1 MRYLITSCLTL
12 LLLFHNAQAEPA
24 GQTDKLKILLVGD
37 SVTAGMYFLNLSD
50 KSASQ
55 GWASQLLLTLGIEPD
70 LTGFKNFYPTDN
82 MDLTKNGFGLFGIRN
97 FQKLLPN
104 LFVHVEP
111 ISGQYI
117 AAISGQTVNDAL
129 NQSSKN
135 HSKRSA
141 SWIFARLL
149 LADNKSFIKSI
160 QNSDSTYDWIIVF
173 LGSNDL
179 LSSFGMLG
187 DATPPNASD
196 FKSDYRLLIK
206 KLITKFK
213 NKSDSKHLLLLTLP
227 DVTDLPVFAFLPE
240 GAKDADGNI
249 FPKGTKT
256 FSFLSE
262 YREITYESSE
272 VFSPEMLRDVK
283 KRVNSYN
290 RAIKE
295 VAVEFG
301 GAIVDL
307 NAVMMSILANDPD
320 FNSLNSSYFSPD
332 LHHPSFKTHSL
343 IMKEVLRVM
352 QENSE
357 EKLKIDQESAK
368 STKEILPS
376 AADLTPLERKRANSL
391 MRTTLLIMED
401 SRFPPRP
408 TYRSALET
416 GGRTMNGSAPIL
428 TASGG
433 LDFSPIPVRPGWVS
447 RFTMSSRLG
456 LSYTSKNKTKG
467 ITDFFIGFAFEP
479 QGKWDW
485 RRFEFGAAVSNQVGW
500 GLYSKFEW
508 HKLYFKATNLITSN
522 AAVEGGIRFGKL
534 WGRMGHNGN

>member
-1 MRYLITSCLTL
+1 MRYLITSCLT

-272 VFSPEMLRDVK
+272 VFSPEMLRHVK

-307 NAVMMSILANDPD
+307 NALMMSILANDLD

-357 EKLKIDQESAK
+357 EKLKIDQETAK

>member
-1 MRYLITSCLTL
+1 MRYLITSCLT

-24 GQTDKLKILLVGD
+24 GQTDKLKILLIGD

-272 VFSPEMLRDVK
+272 VFSPEMLRHVK

-307 NAVMMSILANDPD
+307 NALMMSILANDLD

>member
-55 GWASQLLLTLGIEPD
+55 GWASKLLLTLGIEPD

-206 KLITKFK
+206 KLITKSK

>member
-508 HKLYFKATNLITSN
+508 HK
-522 AAVEGGIRFGKL
+522 V
-534 WGRMGHNGN
+534 

>member
-447 RFTMSSRLG
+447 RFTMRSRLG